1 MDKNFRF
8 YLSILGFT
16 FNTTLIE
23 LLLRFIKPSK
33 LATYIFWNTFIA
45 RLLHNN
51 ILEGFFPE
59 RFQFLISQKLLD
71 FRRICDANH
80 FLFTIM

>member
-1 MDKNFRF
+1 M
-8 YLSILGFT
+8 
-16 FNTTLIE
+16 
-23 LLLRFIKPSK
+23 
-33 LATYIFWNTFIA
+33 FIA

-51 ILEGFFPE
+51 IEEGFFPE